1 MSPCTSRG
9 TAPVALIA
17 DTFGVS
23 RRDRS
28 ATPESHFHPCYFAAA
43 ASHARCDPGQPAA
56 T

>member
-23 RRDRS
+23 RQAVYAER
-28 ATPESHFHPCYFAAA
+28 AK
-43 ASHARCDPGQPAA
+43 ARAPAA
-56 T
+56 DEAGSVPKFVYEAARNR